1 MFTALKIASRFLK
14 SSKMQTLIIIIGIA
28 IGVSVQVFIG
38 LLSKGLEG
46 TLLNKI
52 AGNAAN
58 ITVYSHKGGIE
69 NWGDKINKI
78 KGTNEIT
85 SVFPVVDH
93 QAFVKLND
101 MTEPALIRGFGLKE
115 GDSFYNIKNRIYDGK
130 MPEGE
135 NEAIMGKD
143 LAERLGLKVGDNV
156 SIITISRKQVNFTVV
171 GFYDFETAKINKTW
185 LITNLKTAQNL
196 IGFGDKVTSIE
207 AGVSDPY
214 NADIISKKVETVLG
228 DKNLKVENWKSQN
241 KLLVSGII
249 GQRICTVIIQFFV
262 LLAAVLSTLSI
273 LSISVVQKYKQIG
286 ILKAMGINDSTAGMV
301 FLFQALILGV
311 LGTGLGLGLSLA
323 FVKGFNRYIITPQGV
338 PVVSIFVSKRFLIMS
353 ALIDITAST
362 FAAFLPALK
371 SFKLSPVEVIKN
383 G

>member
-1 MFTALKIASRFLK
+1 MFTSLKIASRFLG
-14 SSKMQTLIIIIGIA
+14 SSKIQTLIIIIGIA

-52 AGNAAN
+52 AGNTAN
-58 ITVYSHKGGIE
+58 ITVYAHNGGIE
-69 NWGDKINKI
+69 NWAEKINKI
-78 KGTNEIT
+78 KGIDEVT

-93 QAFVKLND
+93 QTFIKLD
-101 MTEPALIRGFGLKE
+101 KMTEPALIRGFALKE
-115 GDSFYNIKNRIYDGK
+115 GDSFYNIKNRIYEGK

-135 NEAIMGKD
+135 NEVIMGKD
-143 LAERLGLKVGDNV
+143 LVERLGLKLGDTV
-156 SIITISRKQVNFTVV
+156 DIITISRKQMNFTVV
-171 GFYDFETAKINKTW
+171 GFYDFEAAKINKTW

-207 AGVSDPY
+207 TGVSDPY
-214 NADIISKKVETVLG
+214 NADVIGKKVESVLG

-241 KLLVSGII
+241 KLLVSGIT

-286 ILKAMGINDSTAGMV
+286 ILKAMGIHDSTAGMV
-301 FLFQALILGV
+301 FLFQALILGI
-311 LGTGLGLGLSLA
+311 LGTSLGLGLSLA
-323 FVKGFNRYIITPQGV
+323 FVKGFNRYIVTPQGV
-338 PVVSIFVSKRFLIMS
+338 PVVNILISKRFLIMS

-362 FAAFLPALK
+362 FAAFFPALK
-371 SFKLSPVEVIKN
+371 SYKLSPVEVIKN

>member
-1 MFTALKIASRFLK
+1 MFTSFRIASRFLR
-14 SSKMQTLIIIIGIA
+14 SSKIQTLIIIIGIA

-46 TLLNKI
+46 TLLNKM

-58 ITVYSHKGGIE
+58 ITVYSHNGGIE
-69 NWGDKINKI
+69 NWGDRINKI
-78 KGTNEIT
+78 KGTSGIT

-101 MTEPALIRGFGLKE
+101 MTEPALVRGFGLKE
-115 GDSFYNIKNRIYDGK
+115 GNSFYNIKNRIYEGK

-135 NEAIMGKD
+135 NEVIMGKD
-143 LAERLGLKVGDNV
+143 LVERLGLKVGDTIN
-156 SIITISRKQVNFTVV
+156 IITISRKQVDFKVV
-171 GFYDFETAKINKTW
+171 GFYDFEVAKINKTW
-185 LITNLKTAQNL
+185 LITNLKTAQDL

-207 AGVSDPY
+207 VGVSDPY
-214 NADIISKKVETVLG
+214 NADTIGKKVEDTLG

-241 KLLVSGII
+241 KLLVSGIV

-273 LSISVVQKYKQIG
+273 LSISVVQKYRQIG
-286 ILKAMGINDSTAGMV
+286 ILKAMGIRDSSAGLV
-301 FLFQALILGV
+301 FLFQALILGI
-311 LGTGLGLGLSLA
+311 LGTSLGLGLSMF
-323 FVKGFNRYIITPQGV
+323 FVQGFNRYIITPQGE
-338 PVVSIFVSKRFLIMS
+338 PVVNIVISKRFLIMS

-362 FAAFLPALK
+362 FAALLPALK
-371 SFKLSPVEVIKN
+371 SFRLSPVEVIKN
-383 G
+383 A